1 MVEWAHG
8 MIDATTADTHG
19 CCSLPCCR
27 RCDRCA
33 RECQGRHG
41 LDFNQWVGIQR
52 MGIACLQLP
61 RQRLRDDAAA
71 WRTRAAALSEGLQK
85 HAGWSIPLP
94 RSCMYLWAPLPA
106 SLHGIVDDLQF
117 AEELVRRKGVAL
129 NPGRA
134 FGPGGAGYV
143 RFALVAPEEVLRDDV
158 AVRVGQLVAELVA
171 ESSARSG
178 A

>member
-1 MVEWAHG
+1 MQPRLIRTGAALSLAVA
-8 MIDATTADTHG
+8 DAIAALA
-19 CCSLPCCR
+19 SVK
-27 RCDRCA
+27 A
-33 RECQGRHG
+33 VM
-41 LDFNQWVGIQR
+41 DFNQWVGIQR